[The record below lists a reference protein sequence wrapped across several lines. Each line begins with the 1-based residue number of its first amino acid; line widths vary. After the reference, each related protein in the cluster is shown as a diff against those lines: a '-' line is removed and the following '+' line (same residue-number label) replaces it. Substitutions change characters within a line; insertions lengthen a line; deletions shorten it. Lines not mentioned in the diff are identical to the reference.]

1 MGDRTYTT
9 ITFQTEYLPL
19 FSAAYEKKFGEA
31 PYATIEEGGPL
42 TELIAEEANYGD
54 MPDEEFILGEYKIP
68 YDKTWENGGDYLA
81 GTAHIRFDSEGVIQ
95 SNGYEEARYGTV
107 GIQRALLWIKE
118 GKSLEEL
125 KSQLETLM
133 KDYQPYENQLLE
145 NIPVR
150 DFTPEEAAMIMEHK
164 MGVEVDPPH
173 G

>member
-1 MGDRTYTT
+1 MGNQTYTT

-19 FSAAYEKKFGEA
+19 FSAAYEKKFGEE

-42 TELIAEEANYGD
+42 TELIEEQANYGE
-54 MPDEEFILGEYKIP
+54 MEDEENILIECSIP
-68 YDKTWENGGDYLA
+68 YDTSWENGGDYRA
-81 GTAHIRFDSEGVIQ
+81 GTEYVRFDAEGVIQ
-95 SNGYEEARYGTV
+95 RNEYSESKYGTV
-107 GIQRALLWIKE
+107 DIQLVIRQIKE

-125 KSQLETLM
+125 KSFLEMAM

-145 NIPVR
+145 NIPIR

>member
-1 MGDRTYTT
+1 MGDRTYST

-19 FSAAYEKKFGEA
+19 FSAAYEKKFGEE
-31 PYATIEEGGPL
+31 PYASIEEGGPL
-42 TELIAEEANYGD
+42 TELIEEEANYGN

-68 YDKTWENGGDYLA
+68 YDKTWESGGDYKA
-81 GTAHIRFDSEGVIQ
+81 GTSYVRFDSEGVIQ
-95 SNGYEEARYGTV
+95 SNEYEEARYGTV
-107 GIQRALLWIKE
+107 DIQLVIRQIKE

-125 KSQLETLM
+125 KSFLEMAM
-133 KDYQPYENQLLE
+133 KDYQPYENRLLE
-145 NIPVR
+145 NIPIR